1 LVKRPFLGEVLRGQA
16 GQGRAERQQQPICL
30 IKRMLFLGQFVWQ
43 LGPSSRR
50 APVSSG
56 QALNFFF
63 GTNDTTLCLDRRCR
77 LFEATRIALTSKP
90 CLAASSSRTRRT
102 SSTMGSLGMSYS
114 PISSSGVQMT
124 GHSHACSRQMKARD
138 LAITAFAMCTQ
149 FQVTRKSIPCSPG
162 HTPEC
167 ALDAGIA
174 EFGPE
179 DAGGARGY
187 SF

>member
-90 CLAASSSRTRRT
+90 YLAASSSRTRRT
-102 SSTMGSLGMSYS
+102 SSTMGSLDMSYS

-138 LAITAFAMCTQ
+138 LAIHRIRNVHAIPGYQEIHSVHGCDGDVRSVGRSLPRDFAGDQNTG
-149 FQVTRKSIPCSPG
+149 R
-162 HTPEC
+162 
-167 ALDAGIA
+167 
-174 EFGPE
+174 
-179 DAGGARGY
+179 
-187 SF
+187 